1 VSFARFA
8 LLRTSK
14 ANPDKAGFLHSSCS
28 SYKFSGPKFLVEIL
42 ATFIFIFAG
51 LVVAREARAAFAS
64 GFSIAVGEEYNDNI
78 FFSNQTPTK
87 ANPKVDDLKN
97 KSDFITHLVPTFTF
111 SYAPPSE
118 TTPTLT
124 ASLSPE
130 GQIFAHNSSL
140 NNFGDN
146 ISFNSGYTYRYSP
159 RLTFHV
165 GDTFGRQGS
174 IRTVGLE
181 ALGPPPQLPGTPTQ
195 FPSSGAFIPL
205 PFFLDVGGLVT
216 KGSTLA
222 NFISFDGV
230 YLYAPSFTI
239 SGGYSNGYSNS
250 GGVGQVSNSIGVRGS
265 YNWRQQHN
273 LHAGLTVTVLTSP
286 GGSSNNNGN
295 NGNGNG
301 VVYNIDAGDDYFS
314 ALQIQLDP
322 TWTLSGST
330 GIGINTA
337 RGGPGVFANG
347 SLTLVKVWER
357 ATFNIAYR
365 RGLTPSF
372 GISGVSQ
379 TTTISSGFG
388 IRLTE
393 RMTGLVGADYSISN
407 TNSNT
412 SSNTSS
418 VDFKV
423 FRASAGLQYWFTNWL
438 SSNFMYSYRFCN
450 CGSATQSNN
459 TSLVSGKV
467 QGNSVLL
474 ALSAHFDLW
483 PNPAL
488 ARGAMHPLYPPMG
501 APVYA
506 PPELQQPL
514 RLPPGTLPGQPQS
527 PVPSQPPASP

>member
-1 VSFARFA
+1 MAIKRFA
-8 LLRTSK
+8 LLRTSTVNR
-14 ANPDKAGFLHSSCS
+14 AGSAHQSDKAPFLRSLYEFC
-28 SYKFSGPKFLVEIL
+28 GPRLFAKLLAAFL
-42 ATFIFIFAG
+42 IFAG
-51 LVVAREARAAFAS
+51 LLVAREAKAGVAS
-64 GFSIAVGEEYNDNI
+64 GFSLGLGEEYNDNL
-78 FFSNQTPTK
+78 FFTNE
-87 ANPKVDDLKN
+87 PKRRNVR
-97 KSDFITHLVPTFTF
+97 DFITHIVPTFTLL
-111 SYAPPSE
+111 YAPPSE
-118 TTPTLT
+118 TTPTFT
-124 ASLSPE
+124 SSLSTE

-174 IRTVGLE
+174 IRTIGLE

-205 PFFLDVGGLVT
+205 PLFLDVGGLVT
-216 KGSTLA
+216 NGSTVA
-222 NFISFDGV
+222 NFLSFDGA

-273 LHAGLTVTVLTSP
+273 LHAGLTVTVLTSR

-295 NGNGNG
+295 NCNGNG

-314 ALQIQLDP
+314 AFQIQLDP

-337 RGGPGVFANG
+337 CGGPGVFTNG

-357 ATFNIAYR
+357 ATFNIAFR

-393 RMTGLVGADYSISN
+393 RMTGVVGADYSISN

-418 VDFKV
+418 VDFKL

-438 SSNFMYSYRFCN
+438 SSNFMYSYRSCN

-467 QGNSVLL
+467 QGNTVLL
-474 ALSAHFDLW
+474 AFSAHFDLW